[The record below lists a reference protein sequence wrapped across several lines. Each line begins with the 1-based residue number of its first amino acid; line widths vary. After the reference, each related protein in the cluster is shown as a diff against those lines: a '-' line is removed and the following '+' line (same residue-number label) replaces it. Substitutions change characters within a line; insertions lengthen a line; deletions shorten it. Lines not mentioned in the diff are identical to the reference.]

1 MPRSSELRAAP
12 AVARPPQPLVGLCV
26 PGAGSNAAGL
36 VPVLPGDDE
45 DALAARVLTEE
56 HRIYPQA
63 VRWLCED
70 RITLDVDGRVRISN
84 VRSAAGTRLSP
95 PPDA

>member
-1 MPRSSELRAAP
+1 M
-12 AVARPPQPLVGLCV
+12 
-26 PGAGSNAAGL
+26 
-36 VPVLPGDDE
+36 PVLPGDDE

-84 VRSAAGTRLSP
+84 VRSAAGTLLSP